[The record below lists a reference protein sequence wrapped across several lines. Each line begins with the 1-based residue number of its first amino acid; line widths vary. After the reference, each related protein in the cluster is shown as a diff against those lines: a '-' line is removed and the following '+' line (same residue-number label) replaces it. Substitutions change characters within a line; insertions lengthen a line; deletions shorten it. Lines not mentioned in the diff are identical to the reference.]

1 MVNNNTTLKTIS
13 EKQMQQRGK
22 IRESVKKKKPYK
34 RILLDIGIQDQLES
48 LTIKISQAFLQGGA

>member
-1 MVNNNTTLKTIS
+1 MVNNNKTLKTIS

-22 IRESVKKKKPYK
+22 IRESVKKKTYK

>member
-1 MVNNNTTLKTIS
+1 MVNNNKTLKTIS

-22 IRESVKKKKPYK
+22 IRESVKKTYK